1 MKKCDYAIYDFPC
14 GRLEIGYNDKA
25 ITHVLFTDE
34 KGSGTPSELRH
45 RIECLEAMLE
55 AINVPVFDGAL
66 IDDFMT
72 GIAVLAAPS
81 HESTEAPQIATEQ

>member
-1 MKKCDYAIYDFPC
+1 
-14 GRLEIGYNDKA
+14 
-25 ITHVLFTDE
+25 
-34 KGSGTPSELRH
+34 
-45 RIECLEAMLE
+45 MLE

-81 HESTEAPQIATEQ
+81 NESTEASQISTEQ

>member
-1 MKKCDYAIYDFPC
+1 
-14 GRLEIGYNDKA
+14 
-25 ITHVLFTDE
+25 
-34 KGSGTPSELRH
+34 
-45 RIECLEAMLE
+45 MLE

-81 HESTEAPQIATEQ
+81 NESSAEAPQIVTEQ